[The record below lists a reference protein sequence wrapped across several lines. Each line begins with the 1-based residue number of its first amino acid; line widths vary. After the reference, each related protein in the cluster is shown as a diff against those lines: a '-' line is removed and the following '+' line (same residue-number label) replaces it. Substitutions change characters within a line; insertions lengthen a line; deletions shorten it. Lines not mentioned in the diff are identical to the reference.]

1 MLTRSRGFNGSI
13 QCQNIRLESNTV
25 DDGGDLRN
33 FLRTRGDSAHRF
45 YYTGNRLPAIAGF
58 NRSLLR
64 QFAGMMR
71 VIRILFHRRS
81 ELLHA
86 GGSLFDSRRLFFGAR

>member
-1 MLTRSRGFNGSI
+1 MTAVISEIFF
-13 QCQNIRLESNTV
+13 
-25 DDGGDLRN
+25 DLVEI
-33 FLRTRGDSAHRF
+33 APHRF

-86 GGSLFDSRRLFFGAR
+86 GGSLFDCRRLFFGAR